1 MNPPF
6 KALVEIKT
14 PYLLTLNIRFL
25 LTLSFLSMKQFY
37 LDHSSKKHLSA
48 LTYTY
53 FWTLIDT
60 HPLLAT
66 LLSIPANFPY

>member
-1 MNPPF
+1 MNPPL
-6 KALVEIKT
+6 KALVEIKA

-60 HPLLAT
+60 HPLVAT